1 MSEIVLSIE
10 AGQIEHRILLIR
22 GEKVIIDADLSDFYG
37 VPTKRL
43 NEQVKRN
50 RQRFPQDFVFEL
62 TATEKS
68 ELVAK
73 CDHLSKLK
81 YSKTMPYAFTEHGA
95 LMAASVL
102 NTRRAV
108 EVSVFIVRAFV
119 RLRETFMHH
128 AELARKLSHLERH
141 LAKHDEQ
148 ILSLISVIRKL
159 MSPDPVPKIRRIGF
173 QNEPQLFAGLRTD

>member
-1 MSEIVLSIE
+1 MSEMMLSVE
-10 AGQIEHRILLIR
+10 VSQIEHRILLIR
-22 GEKVIIDADLSDFYG
+22 GEKVIIDADLAGFYA

-50 RQRFPQDFVFEL
+50 HQRFPQDFVFEL
-62 TATEKS
+62 TAAEKS

-108 EVSVFIVRAFV
+108 DVSVFIVLAFV
-119 RLRETFMHH
+119 RLRGTLTER
-128 AELARKLSHLERH
+128 AELARKLSDLERH
-141 LAKHDEQ
+141 LAEHDEQ
-148 ILSLISVIRKL
+148 ILSLISAIRNL
-159 MSPDPVPKIRRIGF
+159 MSPAPVPKKRRIGF
-173 QNEPQLFAGLRTD
+173 QIEP

>member
-1 MSEIVLSIE
+1 MPKTPDAKPSKPDQLSIAAE
-10 AGQIEHRILLIR
+10 LIEQRIFLIR
-22 GEKVIIDADLSDFYG
+22 GEKVIIDADLAGFYG

-50 RQRFPQDFVFEL
+50 RQRFPHDFVLEL
-62 TATEKS
+62 TAAEKS

-102 NTRRAV
+102 NTGRAV

-119 RLRETFMHH
+119 RLRETLTHQG
-128 AELARKLSHLERH
+128 ELARKLSDLERH
-141 LAKHDEQ
+141 LAEHDDQ
-148 ILSLISVIRKL
+148 ILSLVSAIRNL
-159 MSPDPVPKIRRIGF
+159 MSPAPVPKKRRIGF
-173 QNEPQLFAGLRTD
+173 QREP